1 MLKIKYLTKTYKQGD
16 GIFDINIEVP
26 AGTILGILGANGAG
40 KTTLLRCI
48 AGLLQP
54 QSGDIRI
61 CNEIPGSEKAKSL
74 TAYVPDQA
82 YLFPTLTV
90 AEHLQFKAK
99 AFGIPRKSLESSV
112 YDALKAVQMTELSD
126 RTSGNL
132 SKGQKQRAM
141 LASAYIQK
149 AELYIFDEPT
159 NGLDIPSRQ
168 WLAEWLMAQK
178 YKNKII
184 IVSSHSL
191 DFIQE
196 IADQC
201 LLLEKGKMKNFKEV
215 PKENK
220 EITQWSNNIIKELGG
235 VVRLYD

>member
-1 MLKIKYLTKTYKQGD
+1 MLNIKQLTKMYQQD
-16 GIFDINIEVP
+16 NGIFDINVQIPSGEIMGV
-26 AGTILGILGANGAG
+26 LGANGAG

-54 QSGDIRI
+54 QSGVITIDD
-61 CNEIPGSEKAKSL
+61 ELPGSEKAKFL

-82 YLFPTLTV
+82 HLFPTLTV

-99 AFGIPRKSLESSV
+99 AFGIPRKLLEETV
-112 YDALKAVQMTELSD
+112 YKALEAVQLTELSH

-132 SKGQKQRAM
+132 SKGQKQRVV

-168 WLAEWLMAQK
+168 WLGNWLLSE
-178 YKNKII
+178 KNKDKTIV
-184 IVSSHSL
+184 VSSHSL

-196 IADQC
+196 IADNC
-201 LLLEKGKMKNFKEV
+201 LLLEKGHVKGMKQV
-215 PKENK
+215 PKEK
-220 EITQWSNNIIKELGG
+220 AEMDAWSNQIIKELGG
-235 VVRLYD
+235 TVGIYD